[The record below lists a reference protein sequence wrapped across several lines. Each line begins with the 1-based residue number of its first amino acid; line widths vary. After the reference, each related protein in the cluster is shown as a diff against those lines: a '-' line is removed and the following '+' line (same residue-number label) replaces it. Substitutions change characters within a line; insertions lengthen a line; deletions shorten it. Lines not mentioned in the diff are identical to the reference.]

1 MIVKDWGSIK
11 LTDPH
16 RHKYDSAMAEYLDYL
31 GMNGAYDS
39 QGGNVESPVGAFQR
53 FGRRILRGDDRGFI
67 WVETWPEPQAAEQV
81 FDALEF
87 VEGQW
92 SYDEWGDEDE
102 PRTED
107 EQQEAMDDAVL
118 FLRYVMDTAENNL
131 EAFDY
136 DRWVREGRPKAYPG

>member
-1 MIVKDWGSIK
+1 MIVKDFGSIK

-16 RHKYDSAMAEYLDYL
+16 RHKYDSAMAEYLDML
-31 GMNGAYDS
+31 CMVGAHDRS
-39 QGGNVESPVGAFQR
+39 AGNAESPVGWFCQ
-53 FGRRILRGDDRGFI
+53 FGKRILRGDSQGFV
-67 WVETWPEPQAAEQV
+67 WVEVWPEEQAARQV

-107 EQQEAMDDAVL
+107 EEMAAMDDAHL

-131 EAFDY
+131 IAYDHGTWVAF
-136 DRWVREGRPKAYPG
+136 GRPKAYPG